1 MPLRAVSGG
10 QQLQIQSIWEEN
22 MGSRLK
28 QGWSKLKASRIN
40 KVQQLQEEE
49 GEEETNTHIYDY
61 AQAIKHTVFF

>member
-1 MPLRAVSGG
+1 
-10 QQLQIQSIWEEN
+10 

-28 QGWSKLKASRIN
+28 QGWSTLKASRIN

-61 AQAIKHTVFF
+61 AQAIKHTVFFLIYLFKFKLVNIQCSMVS